1 MRRSLPSSFS
11 LAVGTLW
18 VALKDKVCVATAG
31 SDNQTWRA
39 QTGPWVGT
47 ERPDRIVLQAFGC
60 MFSSSC
66 SRLLHFFFSFSQF
79 FSHSINTLSFLTPP
93 SLLCLL
99 FHVRM
104 ESRCGVVDVRVSNVE
119 PLSYLPAGSLLFCD
133 DRFELQGLDLLQDCI
148 PKFPLFLYCVCVCVC
163 VCQMVRLD
171 VGNDIPASVV

>member
-60 MFSSSC
+60 MFSSSF
-66 SRLLHFFFSFSQF
+66 SRLLHFFSLSLSFSLTLL
-79 FSHSINTLSFLTPP
+79 TLSL
-93 SLLCLL
+93 SSHL
-99 FHVRM
+99 
-104 ESRCGVVDVRVSNVE
+104 
-119 PLSYLPAGSLLFCD
+119 PLSSVSCSTSEWRADVALWTYASLTLNRSLIYQPGRSCSAMTGLNYRAWICFKTASPNS
-133 DRFELQGLDLLQDCI
+133 RFPCTV
-148 PKFPLFLYCVCVCVC
+148 CVCVCVC
-163 VCQMVRLD
+163 VCVRW
-171 VGNDIPASVV
+171 

>member
-1 MRRSLPSSFS
+1 M
-11 LAVGTLW
+11 
-18 VALKDKVCVATAG
+18 ALKDKVCVATAG

-39 QTGPWVGT
+39 QTEPWVGT
-47 ERPDRIVLQAFGC
+47 ERPTGLCCRHLDAF
-60 MFSSSC
+60 FPPPC
-66 SRLLHFFFSFSQF
+66 SRLLHFFSFSQF
-79 FSHSINTLSFLTPP
+79 SSHSINTLSFLMPP

-148 PKFPLFLYCVCVCVC
+148 PKFPLPCSVCVSVC
-163 VCQMVRLD
+163 VSDGEIRRRKRYTCLSRIVL
-171 VGNDIPASVV
+171 P